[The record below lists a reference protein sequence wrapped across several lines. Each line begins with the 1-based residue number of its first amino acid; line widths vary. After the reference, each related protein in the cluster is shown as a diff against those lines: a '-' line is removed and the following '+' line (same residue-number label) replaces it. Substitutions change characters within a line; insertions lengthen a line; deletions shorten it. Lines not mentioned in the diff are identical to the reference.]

1 MTITR
6 KHTVHNL
13 GTIYTT
19 HLLKQTQW
27 TYKNYVVSWVTETE
41 KKSGLL
47 SSVNRKLVVVMVVVG
62 GGGAVEAIIF

>member
-6 KHTVHNL
+6 KHTVHEL
-13 GTIYTT
+13 GTIYAT
-19 HLLKQTQW
+19 HLLKQAQW

-41 KKSGLL
+41 KKSGLS
-47 SSVNRKLVVVMVVVG
+47 SSVNRKLEVVMVV